1 MGEQDVRRESEAE
14 EVRVFLKHLL
24 NDVRAFERM
33 LEDDLFEKDIRRI
46 GAEQELF
53 LVDGNWRPAPI
64 ATEVLEMVDDPHFT
78 TELARFNLEFNLDP
92 LIFGGTCLSA
102 MEWQIGELLGKVR
115 EAARRCGGDVL
126 LTGILPTLVKSDLGM
141 DAMTPNPRYFALN
154 DAMTRLK
161 GGAYEFY
168 LKGVD
173 ELHLHH
179 ESIMA
184 EACNTS
190 FQVHFQ
196 VAPHEFARLYNIAQ
210 AVAGPVMAAAVN
222 SPLLFGKRLWRETR
236 VGLFQQSIDTRRSTP
251 HMREQAPRVSF
262 GRQWVQSSALEI
274 FREDIGRF
282 RTLLSTEPDDDPF
295 EELDQGRVPSL
306 KALRL
311 HNSTVY
317 RWNRVCYGISDGKPH
332 LRIENRI
339 LPSGPT
345 PRDEVANAAF
355 WFGLVS
361 GCMVRYGDITEHMEF
376 EDAHANFFAAA
387 ELGLNAQLQWVGGDL
402 VPADRLILDEL
413 LPIAREG
420 LHASHVDG
428 GDIDLYL
435 KVIEE
440 RVLSRHT
447 GAQWQ
452 LMSFGSMDI
461 EAPLS
466 ERLSAVTAA
475 IAARQQSGETVATWP
490 LAEIEEGGG
499 WKKNYLTVENCMDT
513 DLFTVAETEPVDLV
527 ANLMVWNNI
536 RHVMVEDPD
545 HRLVGMVS
553 QRALIKLVGTYHP
566 EHGDGPLAV
575 SEIMKRDPV
584 TVTPDTST
592 VEAINTM
599 RHNGWSCLP
608 VVEDG
613 QLVGVVTEN
622 RLMAIAGQL
631 LEEQLRESGP
641 AD

>member
-14 EVRVFLKHLL
+14 EIRVFLKHLL
-24 NDVRAFERM
+24 NDVRAFEKM
-33 LEDDLFEKDIRRI
+33 LADDLFESDVRRI

-53 LVDGNWRPAPI
+53 LVNQHWRPAPI
-64 ATEVLEMVDDPHFT
+64 ATEVLEAVNDPHFT

-92 LIFGGTCLSA
+92 LVFGGNCLSV
-102 MEWQIGELLGKVR
+102 MEWQIGEMLGQVR
-115 EAARRCGGDVL
+115 EAAQSCGGDVL
-126 LTGILPTLVKSDLGM
+126 LTGILPTLVKSDLGL
-141 DAMTPNPRYFALN
+141 DSMTPNPRYFALN

-173 ELHLHH
+173 ELHLYHD
-179 ESIMA
+179 SIMV

-196 VAPHEFARLYNIAQ
+196 VAPHEFARIYNISQ

-236 VGLFQQSIDTRRSTP
+236 VGLFQQSIDTRRSMP
-251 HMREQAPRVSF
+251 HLREQTPRVSF
-262 GRQWVQSSALEI
+262 GRHWVKSSALEI
-274 FREDIGRF
+274 FREDIARF

-295 EELDQGRVPSL
+295 EEISQGRAPSL

-345 PRDEVANAAF
+345 PRDEVANAAL

-361 GCMVRYGDITEHMEF
+361 GCLVRYGDITEHMSF
-376 EDAHANFFAAA
+376 DDAHSNFFAAA
-387 ELGLNAQLQWVGGDL
+387 EHGLGAQFHWAGGVL
-402 VPADRLILDEL
+402 EPADRLIVDEL

-420 LHASHVDG
+420 LEASGLDG
-428 GDIDLYL
+428 CDIDLYL
-435 KVIEE
+435 GIIEE
-440 RVLSRHT
+440 RVRSRRT

-452 LMSFGSMDI
+452 LDSLAAFGTKG
-461 EAPLS
+461 PLS

-475 IAARQQSGETVATWP
+475 ISARQQSGQPVATWE
-490 LAEIEEGGG
+490 LAQLEEGGG
-499 WKKNYLTVENCMDT
+499 WKQNYLTVEHCMDT
-513 DLFTVAETEPVDLV
+513 DLVTVEQSEPVDLV

-536 RHVMVEDPD
+536 RHVMVEDAEN
-545 HRLVGMVS
+545 HLVGMVS

-566 EHGDGPLAV
+566 EHREGPLPVA
-575 SEIMKRDPV
+575 EIMKREPV
-584 TVTPDTST
+584 TVTPETST
-592 VEAINTM
+592 VEAIDIM
-599 RHNGWSCLP
+599 RRNRWSCLP
-608 VVEDG
+608 VIKDDR
-613 QLVGVVTEN
+613 LVGVVTETQ
-622 RLMAIAGQL
+622 LMAIAGQL
-631 LEEQLRESGP
+631 LEEKLRE
-641 AD
+641 

>member
-14 EVRVFLKHLL
+14 EIRVFLKHLL
-24 NDVRAFERM
+24 NDVRAFEKM
-33 LEDDLFEKDIRRI
+33 LADDLFESDVRRI

-53 LVDGNWRPAPI
+53 LVNQHWRPAPI
-64 ATEVLEMVDDPHFT
+64 ATEVLEAVNDPHFT

-92 LIFGGTCLSA
+92 LVFGGNCLSV
-102 MEWQIGELLGKVR
+102 MEWQIGEMLGQVR
-115 EAARRCGGDVL
+115 EAAQSCGGDVL
-126 LTGILPTLVKSDLGM
+126 LTGILPTLVKSDLGL
-141 DAMTPNPRYFALN
+141 DSMTPNPRYFALN

-179 ESIMA
+179 DSIMV

-196 VAPHEFARLYNIAQ
+196 VAPHEFARIYNISQ

-236 VGLFQQSIDTRRSTP
+236 VGLFQQSIDTRRSLP
-251 HMREQAPRVSF
+251 HVREQTPRVSF
-262 GRQWVQSSALEI
+262 GRHWVKSSALEI
-274 FREDIGRF
+274 FREDIARF

-295 EELDQGRVPSL
+295 EEIAEGRPPSL

-345 PRDEVANAAF
+345 PRDEVANAAL

-361 GCMVRYGDITEHMEF
+361 GCLVRYGDITEHMSF
-376 EDAHANFFAAA
+376 DDAHSNFFAAA
-387 ELGLNAQLQWVGGDL
+387 EHGLGAQFHWAGGVL
-402 VPADRLILDEL
+402 EPADRLIVDEL

-420 LHASHVDG
+420 LEASGLDG
-428 GDIDLYL
+428 CDIDLYL
-435 KVIEE
+435 GIIEE
-440 RVLSRHT
+440 RVRSRRT

-452 LMSFGSMDI
+452 LDSLAAFGTKG
-461 EAPLS
+461 PLS

-475 IAARQQSGETVATWP
+475 ISARQQSGQPVATWE
-490 LAEIEEGGG
+490 LAQLEEGGG
-499 WKKNYLTVENCMDT
+499 WKQNYLTVEHCMDT
-513 DLFTVAETEPVDLV
+513 DLVTVEQSEPVDLV

-536 RHVMVEDPD
+536 RHVMVEDAEN
-545 HRLVGMVS
+545 HLVGMVS

-566 EHGDGPLAV
+566 EHREGPLAV
-575 SEIMKRDPV
+575 AEIMKREPV
-584 TVTPDTST
+584 TVTPETST
-592 VEAINTM
+592 VEAIDIM
-599 RHNGWSCLP
+599 RRNRWSCLP
-608 VVEDG
+608 VIKDDR
-613 QLVGVVTEN
+613 LVGVVTETQ
-622 RLMAIAGQL
+622 LMAIAGQL
-631 LEEQLRESGP
+631 LEEKLRE
-641 AD
+641 

>member
-14 EVRVFLKHLL
+14 EIRVFLKHLL
-24 NDVRAFERM
+24 NDVRAFEKM
-33 LEDDLFEKDIRRI
+33 LEDDLFETDIRRI

-53 LVDGNWRPAPI
+53 LVDSHWRPAAI
-64 ATEVLEMVDDPHFT
+64 ATEVLEAVNDPHFT

-92 LIFGGTCLSA
+92 LVFGGTCLSA

-115 EAARRCGGDVL
+115 EAAQRCGGDIL
-126 LTGILPTLVKSDLGM
+126 LTGILPTLVKSDLGL

-161 GGAYEFY
+161 GGAYEFH

-173 ELHLHH
+173 ELHLNHD
-179 ESIMA
+179 SIMV

-196 VAPHEFARLYNIAQ
+196 VAPQEFARLYNIAQ
-210 AVAGPVMAAAVN
+210 AVAGPVLAAAVN
-222 SPLLFGKRLWRETR
+222 SPLLFGKKLWRETR
-236 VGLFQQSIDTRRSTP
+236 VGLFQQSIDTRRTTP
-251 HMREQAPRVSF
+251 NMREQAPRVSF
-262 GRQWVQSSALEI
+262 GRQWVASSALEI
-274 FREDIGRF
+274 FREDIARF

-295 EELDQGRVPSL
+295 EEIAEGRAPSL

-376 EDAHANFFAAA
+376 DDAHANFSAAA
-387 ELGLNAQLQWVGGDL
+387 AHGLGAQLTWVGVEL
-402 VPADRLILDEL
+402 APADRLIIDEL

-420 LHASHVDG
+420 LQASHIDG
-428 GDIDLYL
+428 GDIDLYMGT
-435 KVIEE
+435 IEE
-440 RVLSRHT
+440 RVRSRHT

-452 LMSFGSMDI
+452 IASLSAMGTV
-461 EAPLS
+461 APLS
-466 ERLSAVTAA
+466 ERMSAITAA
-475 IAARQQSGETVATWP
+475 IADRQRTGEPVARWG
-490 LAEIEEGGG
+490 LAEIGEGGDWQQG
-499 WKKNYLTVENCMDT
+499 YLTVENCMDT
-513 DLFTVAETEPVDLV
+513 DLVTVAESEPVDLV

-536 RHVMVEDPD
+536 RHVMVEDVD

-553 QRALIKLVGTYHP
+553 QRALIKLIGTYHP
-566 EHGDGPLAV
+566 ERLDGPLAV
-575 SEIMKRDPV
+575 SAIMKRDPV
-584 TVTPDTST
+584 TVAPETST
-592 VEAINTM
+592 VEAIDTM
-599 RHNGWSCLP
+599 RRNGWSCLP
-608 VVEDG
+608 VIKDD

-631 LEEQLRESGP
+631 LEAKLRE
-641 AD
+641 

>member
-14 EVRVFLKHLL
+14 EIRVFLKHLL
-24 NDVRAFERM
+24 NDMRAFEKM
-33 LEDDLFEKDIRRI
+33 LADDLFESDVRRI

-53 LVDGNWRPAPI
+53 LVDQHWRPAPI
-64 ATEVLEMVDDPHFT
+64 ATEVLKAVNDPHFT

-92 LIFGGTCLSA
+92 LVFGGNCLSA
-102 MEWQIGELLGKVR
+102 MEWQVGEMLGQVR
-115 EAARRCGGDVL
+115 EAARSCGGDVL
-126 LTGILPTLVKSDLGM
+126 LTGILPTLVKSDLGL
-141 DAMTPNPRYFALN
+141 DSMTPNPRYFALN
-154 DAMTRLK
+154 NAMTRLK

-179 ESIMA
+179 DSIMV

-196 VAPHEFARLYNIAQ
+196 VAPHEFARIYNISQ

-236 VGLFQQSIDTRRSTP
+236 VGLFQQSIDTRRSMP
-251 HMREQAPRVSF
+251 YLREQTPRVSF
-262 GRQWVQSSALEI
+262 GRHWVNSSAVEI
-274 FREDIGRF
+274 FREDIARF

-295 EELDQGRVPSL
+295 KEIAEGRPPSL

-345 PRDEVANAAF
+345 PRDEIANAAF

-361 GCMVRYGDITEHMEF
+361 GCLVRYGDITEHMSF
-376 EDAHANFFAAA
+376 DDAHSNFFAAA
-387 ELGLNAQLQWVGGDL
+387 EHGLGAQFHWAGGVL
-402 VPADRLILDEL
+402 EPADRLIVDEL

-420 LHASHVDG
+420 LEASGLDG
-428 GDIDLYL
+428 CDIDLYL
-435 KVIEE
+435 AVIEE
-440 RVLSRHT
+440 RVRSRRT

-452 LMSFGSMDI
+452 LDSLAVLGSKG
-461 EAPLS
+461 PLS

-475 IAARQQSGETVATWP
+475 ISARQQSGQPVATWKP
-490 LAEIEEGGG
+490 AQLEEGGG
-499 WKKNYLTVENCMDT
+499 WKQNYLTVEHCMDT
-513 DLFTVAETEPVDLV
+513 DLVTVEQSEPVDLV

-536 RHVMVEDPD
+536 RHVMVEDAEN
-545 HRLVGMVS
+545 RLVGMVS

-566 EHGDGPLAV
+566 EHREGPLPVA
-575 SEIMKRDPV
+575 EIMKRDPV
-584 TVTPDTST
+584 TVTPETST
-592 VEAINTM
+592 VEAIDIM
-599 RHNGWSCLP
+599 RRNRWSCLP
-608 VVEDG
+608 VIKDDR
-613 QLVGVVTEN
+613 LVGVVTEN
-622 RLMAIAGQL
+622 QLMAIAGQL
-631 LEEQLRESGP
+631 LEEKLRE
-641 AD
+641 